1 MTIDRHWKLRFHEKI
16 KKKRKMR
23 ERIKKKI
30 VDYQINK
37 NKTIGL
43 KIYYQ
48 LSNDN

>member
-1 MTIDRHWKLRFHEKI
+1 
-16 KKKRKMR
+16 MR
-23 ERIKKKI
+23 ERIKKKN

-48 LSNDN
+48 LSNDNCQLTKRPQGPLTL

>member
-1 MTIDRHWKLRFHEKI
+1 
-16 KKKRKMR
+16 MR
-23 ERIKKKI
+23 ERTKNII
-30 VDYQINK
+30 IDYQINK